1 LAGTLKG
8 RQAASR
14 HRVRLTR
21 LLQVEIERE
30 SLLMTDQYPAV
41 GLVGRSLTVAG
52 LAPIVAPSL
61 AHSPAVSPILAH
73 HDPESLV
80 AFGLENGLDAASAER
95 TAERLRSDVAR
106 VVAVLPDCAADD
118 PREILCVATDRYHF
132 TVALLAAWQ
141 RGHRVALPP
150 NAQPEL
156 LRAIS
161 EDPSISLVIHDTDE
175 MAGLD
180 LRPLLAEESRAT
192 PAHAIAL
199 TPLPALRTLV
209 TVWTSGSTG
218 EHQRHPKTAGQL
230 FAEAL
235 TLAEHFGLGVSVAG
249 PRARVVATVPS
260 HHIYGLLFSVLVPL
274 VSGGAFSRETPLHAV
289 VVRATLIETGAN
301 VLVSV
306 PAHLRALRILDPGQL
321 PALSRVFSSGAP
333 LPPETAKMLR
343 SRFELSVTEV
353 LGSTETGGIAWRVSG
368 PEILMAEAAD
378 SEAAHARHWTPL
390 PHVQISTNSGTGGR
404 LLVDSP
410 FLPPDGPRPWPT
422 ADRIEF
428 VAGAAPA
435 TFRHLGRVDGVVK
448 IGAKRV
454 AIAEIERRLLE
465 IEGVE
470 DAAVS
475 VIEIGGARGNE
486 PVALV
491 VAPGLSPEHLRAE
504 LRRWLDPVVI
514 PRRMRL
520 VDALPREPN
529 GKLTR
534 RALINEIEQPKS
546 RVVTLDCRAL
556 DRVEA
561 EVEATTAEYE
571 VYVPRDLYSLRGH
584 FRGAPIV
591 PGVVQLE
598 LARAEA
604 LARWPELGSLRSV
617 RRLKY
622 VRPMKPGEHL
632 RLILERRAI
641 DRVEFSFVAVVARGV
656 GAAGERVSVG
666 SLSFSG
672 PRAGDPQD

>member
-1 LAGTLKG
+1 
-8 RQAASR
+8 
-14 HRVRLTR
+14 
-21 LLQVEIERE
+21 
-30 SLLMTDQYPAV
+30 MTDRYPAV
-41 GLVGRSLTVAG
+41 GLASRSLTVAG

-61 AHSPAVSPILAH
+61 AHSPALSPILAH

-80 AFGLENGLDAASAER
+80 AFGLVAGSDAQTGAER
-95 TAERLRSDVAR
+95 TAERLRTDVAR
-106 VVAVLPDCAADD
+106 VVAVLPECAPDD

-156 LRAIS
+156 LRAVA
-161 EDPSISLVIHDTDE
+161 DDRTISLVIHDTDE
-175 MAGLD
+175 MSGLD

-192 PAHAIAL
+192 PAEPLAL
-199 TPLPALRTLV
+199 APLPALRKLV

-218 EHQRHPKTAGQL
+218 EHQRHAKTAGQL

-235 TLAEHFGLGVSVAG
+235 TLAEHFGLAVGSG
-249 PRARVVATVPS
+249 GGRARVVATVPS

-289 VVRATLIETGAN
+289 VVRATLLETDAN

-321 PALSRVFSSGAP
+321 PALARVFSSGAP
-333 LPPETAKMLR
+333 LPPETASMLR
-343 SRFELSVTEV
+343 ERFDLSVTEV

-368 PEILMAEAAD
+368 PAD
-378 SEAAHARHWTPL
+378 SEAERVAGADNWAPVPHWTAL
-390 PHVQISTNSGTGGR
+390 PHVRVSAVEGR

-428 VAGAAPA
+428 IADPSPAGVRRL
-435 TFRHLGRVDGVVK
+435 FRHLGRVDGVVK

-465 IEGVE
+465 IDGVE
-470 DAAVS
+470 DVAVA
-475 VIEIGGARGNE
+475 VIEVGGARGHE

-491 VAPGLSPEHLRAE
+491 VAPGLSPEHLRTE

-514 PRRMRL
+514 PRRLRL

-534 RALINEIEQPKS
+534 RAIVAEIEQPKP
-546 RVVTLDCRAL
+546 RVLSLECRSVRNVGRGAGAGP
-556 DRVEA
+556 DSPNF
-561 EVEATTAEYE
+561 AEYE

-604 LARWPELGSLRSV
+604 LARWPDLGALRWV
-617 RRLKY
+617 RRLKF
-622 VRPMKPGEHL
+622 VRPLAPGERL
-632 RLILERRAI
+632 RLILDRCAA
-641 DRVEFSFVAVVARGV
+641 DRVEFSFVCDGD
-656 GAAGERVSVG
+656 RVSVG
-666 SLSFSG
+666 SLSF
-672 PRAGDPQD
+672 ATTLAPQD

>member
-1 LAGTLKG
+1 
-8 RQAASR
+8 
-14 HRVRLTR
+14 
-21 LLQVEIERE
+21 
-30 SLLMTDQYPAV
+30 MTDRYPAV
-41 GLVGRSLTVAG
+41 GLASRSLTVAG
-52 LAPIVAPSL
+52 LAPSL
-61 AHSPAVSPILAH
+61 AHSSAVSPILAH
-73 HDPESLV
+73 HEPESLV
-80 AFGLENGLDAASAER
+80 AFGLDVGSVSAER

-106 VVAVLPDCAADD
+106 LVAVLPVCAPDD

-156 LRAIS
+156 LRAFA
-161 EDPSISLVIHDTDE
+161 EDRSISLVIHDTDE
-175 MAGLD
+175 MTGLD

-192 PAHAIAL
+192 PAEPIELA
-199 TPLPALRTLV
+199 PLPALRKLV

-218 EHQRHPKTAGQL
+218 DHQRHPKTAGQL

-235 TLAEHFGLGVSVAG
+235 TLAEHFNLGVG
-249 PRARVVATVPS
+249 PGAARARVVATVPS

-289 VVRATLIETGAN
+289 VVRASLIATGAN

-333 LPPETAKMLR
+333 LPPETAQMLR
-343 SRFELSVTEV
+343 SRFDLSVTEV

-368 PEILMAEAAD
+368 PEILETDGETDDPVDDPNDQNDQIM
-378 SEAAHARHWTPL
+378 ARHWTPL
-390 PHVQISTNSGTGGR
+390 PHVQICAVEGR

-428 VAGAAPA
+428 VANAEPA
-435 TFRHLGRVDGVVK
+435 SFRHLGRVDGVVK

-454 AIAEIERRLLE
+454 AIAQIERRLLE
-465 IEGVE
+465 IDGVE
-470 DAAVS
+470 DAAVA
-475 VIEIGGARGNE
+475 VIEVGGARGHE

-491 VAPGLSPEHLRAE
+491 VAPGLSPEHLRTE

-520 VDALPREPN
+520 LDVLPREPN

-534 RALINEIEQPKS
+534 RAILQEIEQPKP
-546 RVVTLDCRAL
+546 RVVSLDCRASL
-556 DRVEA
+556 ATRGDA
-561 EVEATTAEYE
+561 EGASKASYE

-584 FRGAPIV
+584 FCGAPIV

-598 LARAEA
+598 LARAQG
-604 LARWPELGSLRSV
+604 LARWPELGALRFV
-617 RRLKY
+617 RRLKFL
-622 VRPMKPGEHL
+622 RPLGPGEHL
-632 RLILERRAI
+632 RLTLERRAA
-641 DRVEFSFVAVVARGV
+641 DRVEFVFMSGS
-656 GAAGERVSVG
+656 GERVSVG

-672 PRAGDPQD
+672 TSEDSALPVEPQD

>member
-1 LAGTLKG
+1 MGLAN
-8 RQAASR
+8 
-14 HRVRLTR
+14 
-21 LLQVEIERE
+21 
-30 SLLMTDQYPAV
+30 
-41 GLVGRSLTVAG
+41 RSLTVAG

-61 AHSPAVSPILAH
+61 ARSPTLSPILAH
-73 HDPESLV
+73 HEPESLV
-80 AFGLENGLDAASAER
+80 AFGLEARSGAER
-95 TAERLRSDVAR
+95 TAERLRSDIAR
-106 VVAVLPDCAADD
+106 VVAVLPECAPDD
-118 PREILCVATDRYHF
+118 PREILCVASDRYHF
-132 TVALLAAWQ
+132 AVALLAAWQ

-156 LRAIS
+156 LRAVA
-161 EDPSISLVIHDTDE
+161 DDRSISLVIHDTDE
-175 MAGLD
+175 MSGLD
-180 LRPLLAEESRAT
+180 LRPLLAEEIRAT
-192 PAHAIAL
+192 PAEPLAL
-199 TPLPALRTLV
+199 APLPALRKLV

-218 EHQRHPKTAGQL
+218 EHQRHSKTAGQL

-235 TLAEHFGLGVSVAG
+235 TLAEHFGLAVGSDG
-249 PRARVVATVPS
+249 ERARVVATVPS

-289 VVRATLIETGAN
+289 VVRATLMATHAN

-343 SRFELSVTEV
+343 ARFDLAVTEV
-353 LGSTETGGIAWRVSG
+353 LGSTETGGIAWRVSEPALTTASG
-368 PEILMAEAAD
+368 GGEVEEGGQAVSERDAA
-378 SEAAHARHWTPL
+378 AHWTPL
-390 PHVQISTNSGTGGR
+390 PHVQISAVEGR

-428 VAGAAPA
+428 A
-435 TFRHLGRVDGVVK
+435 TQEHTRPGSARHQLRHQFRHLGRVDGVVK

-465 IEGVE
+465 IAGVE
-470 DAAVS
+470 DAAVA
-475 VIEIGGARGNE
+475 VIEVGGARGHE

-491 VAPGLSPEHLRAE
+491 VGPGLSPEHLRAE

-534 RALINEIEQPKS
+534 RAILAEIEQPKP
-546 RVVTLDCRAL
+546 RVLELDCRSAPSA
-556 DRVEA
+556 EA
-561 EVEATTAEYE
+561 SDPTRAAFE

-598 LARAEA
+598 LARAQA
-604 LARWPELGSLRSV
+604 LARWPELGALRWV
-617 RRLKY
+617 RRLKFL
-622 VRPMKPGEHL
+622 RPLGPGEHL
-632 RLILERRAI
+632 RLILDRRAP
-641 DRVEFSFVAVVARGV
+641 DRVEFSFVCAD
-656 GAAGERVSVG
+656 ERVSVG
-666 SLSFSG
+666 SLSFSAT
-672 PRAGDPQD
+672 PAPQE